1 MRRGRLLIVLA
12 IILLAGVAAV
22 FIFTRL
28 IGTDSGAAD
37 QGEAPI
43 YTANIVFSAQDIA
56 RGAIIPADGVIIS
69 PFPSDYVVETM
80 VMDVNDVIGKRARMD
95 IPRGS
100 PITSNMFT
108 TEPGDLSSIGS
119 DAAMS
124 IQPGYTAIAIPTTRL
139 SSVAYALRPGDAVD
153 VLATMLIVDLDA
165 EFQSILPNLAGS
177 LVSGDSLLS
186 SGPSTTFTYSQFEG
200 VTIAGGPDPVQLGR
214 VETDDLG
221 ELIYAQASESQRPRL
236 VTQRVV
242 EQATVLR
249 LGSFQLESEIRPA
262 VLPEDEDQPAPT
274 TSENLA
280 PDVITLVV
288 SHQDALVLNWAVKA
302 NVDLTLTL
310 RSPDDFTEYETSSVT
325 LQYLIDNY
333 NIAIPAKLPYGLEP
347 RQDTIP
353 APNLPNDRFSVAP
366 VQ

>member
-69 PFPSDYVVETM
+69 PFPSDYV
-80 VMDVNDVIGKRARMD
+80 D

-333 NIAIPAKLPYGLEP
+333 NVAIPAKLPYGLEP